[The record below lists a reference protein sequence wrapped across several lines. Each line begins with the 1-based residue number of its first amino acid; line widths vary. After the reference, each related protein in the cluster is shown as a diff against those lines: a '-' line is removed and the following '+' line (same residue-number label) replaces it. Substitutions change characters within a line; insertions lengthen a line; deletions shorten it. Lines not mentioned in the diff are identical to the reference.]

1 MSKIIWIRPTSRLL
15 DFGTSTVL
23 FDFKFRKREQ
33 AKRKSINQTLFP
45 ILAESNS
52 EVRSGNLR
60 GVTIHFFLFLRSS
73 IRNREMNWLCN
84 NQMTSWIDKIWI
96 WFLFM
101 DNHAASLKI
110 TENHENHVNSR
121 RDWKLDR
128 SRMVKI
134 KQSRCQTFIFRGKWL
149 FYSKESE
156 MFQLDCF
163 YSAHMECERN

>member
-1 MSKIIWIRPTSRLL
+1 MISNTEKGSKQRENP
-15 DFGTSTVL
+15 ST
-23 FDFKFRKREQ
+23 R
-33 AKRKSINQTLFP
+33 
-45 ILAESNS
+45 
-52 EVRSGNLR
+52 RSGPDFVNRLYLNPIVKSDLVTS
-60 GVTIHFFLFLRSS
+60 GDVTIHFLLLRAS
-73 IRNREMNWLCN
+73 IRNGEMNWLCN

-101 DNHAASLKI
+101 NNHADSLKI